1 MTFALIRQCCTNR
14 ALRIETQHNVKHL
27 NAKPV
32 HVRMRHLL
40 SKAVACKAEMENL
53 RETELAAEVK
63 KREYVRI

>member
-14 ALRIETQHNVKHL
+14 ALRIKTQHNVKHL